1 MGGVEIVFLDVET
14 TIPYKKGQKFEI
26 LEFGAIVLCAQG
38 LVEKTSFSTYVQP
51 SSMAAISKKSV
62 DCNGIT
68 KNDAAHA
75 PFFSQIADHVY
86 NLLDGRVWA
95 GHNILSFD
103 IPRIQEAFAE
113 AGLQAPTA
121 AGVIDTLPLLKSTFG
136 CRAGNMKMASLA
148 SYCGLGEQ
156 AHRSL
161 EDVQMNIQILKSCAT
176 ILFLEDHFSTL
187 MTEKSD
193 GELGVSCTTESLVS
207 MPSKNC
213 PKSADVP
220 FSDEIAMASSTKLL
234 TKRLEEAAKNP
245 TIETGLDVSQSSRVF
260 DLHVIAESLEGVM
273 GSELELNGNSSAGES
288 SDAGVGQIEYE
299 PYASWLQVKDINE
312 SQVCVVKGPSSWGK
326 KIPVV
331 MYRGSPLCVYE
342 CDAMVRFSVRDAYA
356 FDQMRKPS
364 FSLVLQPS
372 QHTYNFFHALDV
384 SVRSKYVDLG
394 GQSQWRPLVW
404 REGDAD
410 VIRIRI
416 VTTGTGASAAY
427 TTQFHQRTE
436 GGLRRTL
443 TLGSV
448 DPVAFRRWM
457 PPGSRVDVLLAS
469 KVYDI
474 QSTAGLQLIAHDLTL
489 H

>member
-38 LVEKTSFSTYVQP
+38 LVEKTSFCTYVQP

-161 EDVQMNIQILKSCAT
+161 EDVRMNIQILKSCAT
-176 ILFLEDHFSTL
+176 ILFL
-187 MTEKSD
+187 
-193 GELGVSCTTESLVS
+193 
-207 MPSKNC
+207 PY
-213 PKSADVP
+213 
-220 FSDEIAMASSTKLL
+220 SSS
-234 TKRLEEAAKNP
+234 N
-245 TIETGLDVSQSSRVF
+245 
-260 DLHVIAESLEGVM
+260 LEG
-273 GSELELNGNSSAGES
+273 SEEWSVARCCTRHTLNSNTKCMSGVGEFSNSSIGQIEGENPWLQVKEMSGAVES
-288 SDAGVGQIEYE
+288 SDAGVGQIQYE

-342 CDAMVRFSVRDAYA
+342 CDAMVRFSVREAYA

-384 SVRSKYVDLG
+384 SVKSKYMDLG

-404 REGDAD
+404 REGEAD

-416 VTTGTGASAAY
+416 VTTGTGASATY

-436 GGLRRTL
+436 GRLRRTL

-448 DPVAFRRWM
+448 DPVVFRRWM